1 MVHGLEGEVI
11 EEEQVDADELAEFAV
26 VAVVEAGRLEPF
38 EEDVGALEADGVAA
52 TDDDVAEDGGQ

>member
-1 MVHGLEGEVI
+1 MI